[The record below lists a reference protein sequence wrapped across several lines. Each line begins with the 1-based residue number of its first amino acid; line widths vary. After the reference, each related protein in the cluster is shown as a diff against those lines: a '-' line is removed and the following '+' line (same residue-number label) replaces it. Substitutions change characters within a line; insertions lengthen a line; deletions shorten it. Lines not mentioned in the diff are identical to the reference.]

1 MSYLK
6 HKPGSIEE
14 IMANQN
20 QKLNDNAYQ
29 DMFKKELEKAG
40 RGIGAMSPKEKKDFF
55 NKIDDKYK
63 AKNEEVN
70 EGITEPNGTISQK
83 NKDLLKVNNYITVKG
98 KVYVIDKVSLVSGV
112 YTMKASDK
120 NGKMHTISSKD
131 VDSIEHWKKSLQVA
145 GYNPKNE
152 EVQVIDPK
160 DIEEKKNYKYNS
172 NFFVNDK
179 TDTLKKFNGR
189 RDYNKSTL
197 TDYLAQKTNKKEDDV
212 YFDDTELVYKDK
224 TVLKNAETKTVAQ
237 MLQALKN
244 EEVQVIDPK
253 DIEEKKNYKYNSNFF
268 VNDKTDTLKKFNG
281 RRDYNKSTLTDY
293 LAQKTN
299 KKEDDVYFDDTE
311 LVYKDKTVLKNA
323 ETKTV
328 AQMLQALKNEEVI
341 NEIGSFSKIYTK
353 KAMGSHPSK
362 KAENVFYKG
371 LVQSINVGLRGKPPK
386 RDTEIGII
394 GRDGSRYYAQ
404 GIGQAGLKD
413 LGVHSNR
420 QDALKAVFDYSVKS
434 KQINEELH
442 PRDVPHLKKMVKDGA
457 SDEDI
462 KKMHPR
468 ITDYELEKLKESVID
483 PKGIKEED
491 AYENDRY
498 IIKNG
503 KATLDNSNTPDK
515 KNHVYAD
522 GHKDAEKKAKA
533 KGIKETHKISFKEAY
548 KKVKENQSTVDDS
561 TQDRANQGDSLDDN
575 SKDPDIK
582 KPKGKADTGSK
593 PTPVDTSPEIEYK
606 N

>member
-63 AKNEEVN
+63 AKNEEV
-70 EGITEPNGTISQK
+70 
-83 NKDLLKVNNYITVKG
+83 
-98 KVYVIDKVSLVSGV
+98 
-112 YTMKASDK
+112 
-120 NGKMHTISSKD
+120 
-131 VDSIEHWKKSLQVA
+131 
-145 GYNPKNE
+145 
-152 EVQVIDPK
+152 QVIDPK
-160 DIEEKKNYKYNS
+160 DIEEKKNYKNNT

-179 TDTLKKFNGR
+179 TDTLKKMTGR
-189 RDYNKSTL
+189 RDYSKRDL
-197 TDYLAQKTNKKEDDV
+197 LDYLAQKTNKKEDDV

-244 EEVQVIDPK
+244 EE
-253 DIEEKKNYKYNSNFF
+253 
-268 VNDKTDTLKKFNG
+268 
-281 RRDYNKSTLTDY
+281 
-293 LAQKTN
+293 
-299 KKEDDVYFDDTE
+299 
-311 LVYKDKTVLKNA
+311 
-323 ETKTV
+323 
-328 AQMLQALKNEEVI
+328 
-341 NEIGSFSKIYTK
+341 
-353 KAMGSHPSK
+353 
-362 KAENVFYKG
+362 
-371 LVQSINVGLRGKPPK
+371 
-386 RDTEIGII
+386 
-394 GRDGSRYYAQ
+394 
-404 GIGQAGLKD
+404 
-413 LGVHSNR
+413 
-420 QDALKAVFDYSVKS
+420 
-434 KQINEELH
+434 
-442 PRDVPHLKKMVKDGA
+442 
-457 SDEDI
+457 
-462 KKMHPR
+462 
-468 ITDYELEKLKESVID
+468 VID

-533 KGIKETHKISFKEAY
+533 KGIKETHTFVTNKQNQKQKDVDGEKKVVDPKPKMSFKEAY

>member
-131 VDSIEHWKKSLQVA
+131 VDSVEHWKNSLKVA
-145 GYNPKNE
+145 SY
-152 EVQVIDPK
+152 DPK
-160 DIEEKKNYKYNS
+160 
-172 NFFVNDK
+172 
-179 TDTLKKFNGR
+179 
-189 RDYNKSTL
+189 
-197 TDYLAQKTNKKEDDV
+197 
-212 YFDDTELVYKDK
+212 
-224 TVLKNAETKTVAQ
+224 
-237 MLQALKN
+237 
-244 EEVQVIDPK
+244 
-253 DIEEKKNYKYNSNFF
+253 
-268 VNDKTDTLKKFNG
+268 
-281 RRDYNKSTLTDY
+281 
-293 LAQKTN
+293 
-299 KKEDDVYFDDTE
+299 
-311 LVYKDKTVLKNA
+311 
-323 ETKTV
+323 
-328 AQMLQALKNEEVI
+328 
-341 NEIGSFSKIYTK
+341 
-353 KAMGSHPSK
+353 
-362 KAENVFYKG
+362 
-371 LVQSINVGLRGKPPK
+371 
-386 RDTEIGII
+386 
-394 GRDGSRYYAQ
+394 
-404 GIGQAGLKD
+404 
-413 LGVHSNR
+413 
-420 QDALKAVFDYSVKS
+420 
-434 KQINEELH
+434 NEELH

-491 AYENDRY
+491 AYDNDRF

-503 KATLDNSNTPDK
+503 KATVDNSNTADK
-515 KNHVYAD
+515 KDHVHAPD
-522 GHKDAEKKAKA
+522 AKTALQLHKQGKKVY
-533 KGIKETHKISFKEAY
+533 KETHTFVTNKQNQKQKDVDGEKKVVDPKPKMSFKEAY
-548 KKVKENQSTVDDS
+548 KKVKENQNTVDDS
-561 TQDRANQGDSLDDN
+561 TQDRVNQGVSGEDN
-575 SKDPDIK
+575 KKKDPDIK
-582 KPKGKADTGSK
+582 KPKAKADTGSK
-593 PTPVDTSPEIEYK
+593 ATPVDTSPEVEYK

>member
-29 DMFKKELEKAG
+29 DMFKKELDKAG

-63 AKNEEVN
+63 A
-70 EGITEPNGTISQK
+70 
-83 NKDLLKVNNYITVKG
+83 
-98 KVYVIDKVSLVSGV
+98 
-112 YTMKASDK
+112 
-120 NGKMHTISSKD
+120 
-131 VDSIEHWKKSLQVA
+131 
-145 GYNPKNE
+145 KNE

-244 EEVQVIDPK
+244 EEVSKVVPAGSHKMPDGTIMK
-253 DIEEKKNYKYNSNFF
+253 DK
-268 VNDKTDTLKKFNG
+268 DH
-281 RRDYNKSTLTDY
+281 
-293 LAQKTN
+293 
-299 KKEDDVYFDDTE
+299 KKEV
-311 LVYKDKTVLKNA
+311 
-323 ETKTV
+323 
-328 AQMLQALKNEEVI
+328 
-341 NEIGSFSKIYTK
+341 
-353 KAMGSHPSK
+353 
-362 KAENVFYKG
+362 
-371 LVQSINVGLRGKPPK
+371 
-386 RDTEIGII
+386 
-394 GRDGSRYYAQ
+394 
-404 GIGQAGLKD
+404 
-413 LGVHSNR
+413 
-420 QDALKAVFDYSVKS
+420 
-434 KQINEELH
+434 
-442 PRDVPHLKKMVKDGA
+442 
-457 SDEDI
+457 
-462 KKMHPR
+462 
-468 ITDYELEKLKESVID
+468 
-483 PKGIKEED
+483 KEED

-533 KGIKETHKISFKEAY
+533 KGIKEESDDEKKETHTFVTKKQNQKQKDVDGEKKVVDPKPKISFKEAY

-561 TQDRANQGDSLDDN
+561 TQDRANQGVSGEDDKKN
-575 SKDPDIK
+575 DPDMK

-593 PTPVDTSPEIEYK
+593 ATPIDTSPEVEYK

>member
-40 RGIGAMSPKEKKDFF
+40 GGIGAMSPKEKKDFF

-63 AKNEEVN
+63 AKNEEV
-70 EGITEPNGTISQK
+70 
-83 NKDLLKVNNYITVKG
+83 
-98 KVYVIDKVSLVSGV
+98 
-112 YTMKASDK
+112 
-120 NGKMHTISSKD
+120 
-131 VDSIEHWKKSLQVA
+131 
-145 GYNPKNE
+145 
-152 EVQVIDPK
+152 QVIDPK
-160 DIEEKKNYKYNS
+160 DIEEKKNYKNNT

-179 TDTLKKFNGR
+179 TDTLKKMTGR
-189 RDYNKSTL
+189 RDYSKRDL
-197 TDYLAQKTNKKEDDV
+197 LDYLAQKTNKKEDDV
-212 YFDDTELVYKDK
+212 YFDDTELVYKNK

-244 EEVQVIDPK
+244 EE
-253 DIEEKKNYKYNSNFF
+253 
-268 VNDKTDTLKKFNG
+268 
-281 RRDYNKSTLTDY
+281 
-293 LAQKTN
+293 
-299 KKEDDVYFDDTE
+299 
-311 LVYKDKTVLKNA
+311 
-323 ETKTV
+323 
-328 AQMLQALKNEEVI
+328 
-341 NEIGSFSKIYTK
+341 
-353 KAMGSHPSK
+353 
-362 KAENVFYKG
+362 
-371 LVQSINVGLRGKPPK
+371 
-386 RDTEIGII
+386 
-394 GRDGSRYYAQ
+394 
-404 GIGQAGLKD
+404 
-413 LGVHSNR
+413 
-420 QDALKAVFDYSVKS
+420 
-434 KQINEELH
+434 
-442 PRDVPHLKKMVKDGA
+442 
-457 SDEDI
+457 
-462 KKMHPR
+462 
-468 ITDYELEKLKESVID
+468 VID

-533 KGIKETHKISFKEAY
+533 KGIKETHTFVTNKQNQKQKDVDGEKKVVDPKPKMSFKEAY

>member
-63 AKNEEVN
+63 AKNEEV
-70 EGITEPNGTISQK
+70 
-83 NKDLLKVNNYITVKG
+83 
-98 KVYVIDKVSLVSGV
+98 
-112 YTMKASDK
+112 
-120 NGKMHTISSKD
+120 
-131 VDSIEHWKKSLQVA
+131 
-145 GYNPKNE
+145 
-152 EVQVIDPK
+152 QVIDPK
-160 DIEEKKNYKYNS
+160 DIEEKKNYKNNT

-179 TDTLKKFNGR
+179 TDTLKKMTGR
-189 RDYNKSTL
+189 RDYSKRDL
-197 TDYLAQKTNKKEDDV
+197 LDYLAQKTNKKEDDV
-212 YFDDTELVYKDK
+212 YFDDTELVYKNK

-237 MLQALKN
+237 MLQALK
-244 EEVQVIDPK
+244 
-253 DIEEKKNYKYNSNFF
+253 
-268 VNDKTDTLKKFNG
+268 
-281 RRDYNKSTLTDY
+281 
-293 LAQKTN
+293 
-299 KKEDDVYFDDTE
+299 
-311 LVYKDKTVLKNA
+311 
-323 ETKTV
+323 
-328 AQMLQALKNEEVI
+328 
-341 NEIGSFSKIYTK
+341 
-353 KAMGSHPSK
+353 
-362 KAENVFYKG
+362 
-371 LVQSINVGLRGKPPK
+371 
-386 RDTEIGII
+386 
-394 GRDGSRYYAQ
+394 
-404 GIGQAGLKD
+404 
-413 LGVHSNR
+413 
-420 QDALKAVFDYSVKS
+420 
-434 KQINEELH
+434 NEELH

-533 KGIKETHKISFKEAY
+533 KGIKETHTFVTNKQNQKQKDVDGEKKVVDPKPKMSFKEAY

>member
-29 DMFKKELEKAG
+29 DMFKKELDKAG
-40 RGIGAMSPKEKKDFF
+40 TGIGSMSPKEKKDFF

-63 AKNEEVN
+63 AKNEE
-70 EGITEPNGTISQK
+70 
-83 NKDLLKVNNYITVKG
+83 
-98 KVYVIDKVSLVSGV
+98 
-112 YTMKASDK
+112 
-120 NGKMHTISSKD
+120 
-131 VDSIEHWKKSLQVA
+131 
-145 GYNPKNE
+145 
-152 EVQVIDPK
+152 
-160 DIEEKKNYKYNS
+160 
-172 NFFVNDK
+172 
-179 TDTLKKFNGR
+179 
-189 RDYNKSTL
+189 
-197 TDYLAQKTNKKEDDV
+197 
-212 YFDDTELVYKDK
+212 
-224 TVLKNAETKTVAQ
+224 
-237 MLQALKN
+237 
-244 EEVQVIDPK
+244 
-253 DIEEKKNYKYNSNFF
+253 
-268 VNDKTDTLKKFNG
+268 
-281 RRDYNKSTLTDY
+281 
-293 LAQKTN
+293 
-299 KKEDDVYFDDTE
+299 
-311 LVYKDKTVLKNA
+311 
-323 ETKTV
+323 
-328 AQMLQALKNEEVI
+328 
-341 NEIGSFSKIYTK
+341 
-353 KAMGSHPSK
+353 
-362 KAENVFYKG
+362 
-371 LVQSINVGLRGKPPK
+371 
-386 RDTEIGII
+386 
-394 GRDGSRYYAQ
+394 
-404 GIGQAGLKD
+404 
-413 LGVHSNR
+413 
-420 QDALKAVFDYSVKS
+420 
-434 KQINEELH
+434 LH
-442 PRDVPHLKKMVKDGA
+442 PKDVPHLKKMVKDGA

-468 ITDYELEKLKESVID
+468 ITDYELEKLKESIID

-533 KGIKETHKISFKEAY
+533 KGIKEESDEGKSSDEKKETHTFMTKDMNQKQKNAKGEKEVVTKEDLDEKITEPNGTISQKNKDLLKVNNYITVKGKVYVIDKVSLVSGVYTMKASDKNGKIHTISSKDVDSVEYWKASLKVASYNPKPKMSFKEAY
-548 KKVKENQSTVDDS
+548 KKVKENQTTTDDS

>member
-145 GYNPKNE
+145 GYNP
-152 EVQVIDPK
+152 
-160 DIEEKKNYKYNS
+160 
-172 NFFVNDK
+172 
-179 TDTLKKFNGR
+179 
-189 RDYNKSTL
+189 
-197 TDYLAQKTNKKEDDV
+197 
-212 YFDDTELVYKDK
+212 
-224 TVLKNAETKTVAQ
+224 
-237 MLQALKN
+237 KN